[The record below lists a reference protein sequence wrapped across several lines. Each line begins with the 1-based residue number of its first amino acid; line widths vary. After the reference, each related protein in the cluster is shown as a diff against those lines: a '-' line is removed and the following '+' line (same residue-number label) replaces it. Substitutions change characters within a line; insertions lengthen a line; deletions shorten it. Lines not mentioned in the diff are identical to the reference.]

1 MPVASKVPR
10 SPLSQR
16 HAPHERDGT
25 VRLSARLA
33 VIGSIAL
40 LLVACAGPG
49 ATAPTA
55 TPSASATTSQVQ
67 HFTPTELA
75 LDAAGDLYA
84 SDCHDGYVFK
94 ISRSGVITA
103 VAGTGLSTTPG
114 LSGDGGPAIRAD
126 LACPYGLA
134 FDRNGALVIA
144 DHANNRVRRIGTDGV
159 ITTIVGSG
167 PIGAGA
173 GGFGGDGGAAKQAQ
187 LNAPVS
193 ILFDG
198 HGNLYIG
205 DRDNGAIRKVDP
217 RGIITTIAGT
227 GRRGY
232 SGDRGPA
239 TRAQLDQPE
248 GMVFDAAGNLLFADS
263 ANNRIRKIDTHGI
276 ITTIAGTG
284 VAGYSGDGGPTTEA
298 EMQPDD
304 VVFDPAG
311 NLYIAEFND
320 HVVRMVDMK
329 GIIRTIAGTGKA
341 GCSGYG
347 GAATKAQLTSPLSPV
362 LDSIGNL
369 YITDQGCKVVLRID
383 RNGMMRIFA
392 GPA

>member
-1 MPVASKVPR
+1 M
-10 SPLSQR
+10 
-16 HAPHERDGT
+16 G
-25 VRLSARLA
+25 ARLA
-33 VIGSIAL
+33 VVGSIAL

-55 TPSASATTSQVQ
+55 APSAGATTSPAR

-75 LDAAGDLYA
+75 VDAAGELYA
-84 SDCHDGYVFK
+84 SDCHHGYVFK
-94 ISRSGVITA
+94 ISTSGAMTA

-134 FDRNGALVIA
+134 LDRNGALVIA

-198 HGNLYIG
+198 HGSLYIG

-217 RGIITTIAGT
+217 RGIITTIAGI
-227 GRRGY
+227 GRRGF
-232 SGDRGPA
+232 SGDGRPA

-248 GMVFDAAGNLLFADS
+248 GMALDAAGNLFFADS
-263 ANNRIRKIDTHGI
+263 ANNRIRRIDTHGI
-276 ITTIAGTG
+276 ITTVAGTG
-284 VAGYSGDGGPTTEA
+284 VAGYSGDGGPATEA

-304 VVFDPAG
+304 LVFDPAG
-311 NLYIAEFND
+311 NLYVAEFVD
-320 HVVRMVDMK
+320 HVVRVVGTN
-329 GIIRTIAGTGKA
+329 GIIRTIAGTGRA

-369 YITDQGCKVVLRID
+369 YVTDQGCNVVLRID
-383 RNGMMRIFA
+383 RNGIMRIFA